1 MSICYDVKEHLSVK
15 NARGSNADIPIG
27 VMRFQLSLLGALM
40 LTDNSAITSLELT
53 VDGEKHQFSGKE
65 VTPALHTL
73 LRSME
78 QGNNVDIVVQY
89 RYRWSSSWDYLNVG
103 PHAVASCVEELLK
116 EEPELAENI
125 FYSMYNEADC
135 DTGGAMVAYGKKDGK
150 VYQGS
155 VAFVPAALPE
165 NGVWE
170 NHETTIVFDED
181 LTDDMDIAAIE
192 QIGHAFVQKFPNSAS
207 FIQDKDGVCLTVN
220 DLTLRSKAEFETVI
234 DLYSALIRATK
245 DKCGMIGEFVDLSGK
260 DAALLTLDIQADGS
274 YYLKIAR
281 V

>member
-1 MSICYDVKEHLSVK
+1 MSFIYDVKEHLTVK
-15 NARGSNADIPIG
+15 NAQWSNADIPIG
-27 VMRFQLSLLGALM
+27 AMRFQLSLLGALM
-40 LTDNSAITSLELT
+40 LTDNAAITSLELT

-73 LRSME
+73 LRAME

-89 RYRWSSSWDYLNVG
+89 WYRWSSNWDYLNVG
-103 PHAVASCVEELLK
+103 PFAVTSCVGELLK

-135 DTGGAMVAYGKKDGK
+135 DTGGAMAAYGKRDGEI
-150 VYQGS
+150 YQGS

-170 NHETTIVFDED
+170 NHDTTIVFDDD

-192 QIGHAFVQKFPNSAS
+192 QIGHTFVQKFPDSAS
-207 FIQDKDGVCLTVN
+207 FIRDKDGVCLTVN

-234 DLYSALIRATK
+234 DLYSGLIRATN

-274 YYLKIAR
+274 YDLEISR
-281 V
+281 T

>member
-1 MSICYDVKEHLSVK
+1 MSMIYDVKEHLVVK
-15 NARGSNADIPIG
+15 NAHEGTNDIPIS
-27 VMRFQLSLLGALM
+27 VMHFQLSLLGALM
-40 LTDNSAITSLELT
+40 LTDNAAITSLELT

-73 LRSME
+73 LRTMD
-78 QGNNVDIVVQY
+78 QGNNVDIAVQY
-89 RYRWSSSWDYLNVG
+89 WYRWSSNWDYLNVG
-103 PHAVASCVEELLK
+103 PLAVVTCVEQLLK

-135 DTGGAMVAYGKKDGK
+135 DTGGTMVAYGKKDGK

-170 NHETTIVFDED
+170 NHETTIVFDDD

-192 QIGHAFVQKFPNSAS
+192 QIGHAFVRKFPDSAS
-207 FIQDKDGVCLTVN
+207 FIRDKDGVCLTVN
-220 DLTLRSKAEFETVI
+220 DLTLRSKAEFETMI
-234 DLYSALIRATK
+234 DLYSGLIRATN

-274 YYLKIAR
+274 YDLEISR
-281 V
+281 T